1 MCCAPVS
8 SHEVGRIFQS
18 SGSHQDRDPKW
29 ASGGVRENKI
39 RLGLI
44 DVNLQTAELHCNY
57 SVLIGS
63 PE

>member
-8 SHEVGRIFQS
+8 SHEVGRVFQS
-18 SGSHQDRDPKW
+18 SGSCQDRGPKRT
-29 ASGGVRENKI
+29 SRGVRENKI

-44 DVNLQTAELHCNY
+44 DVNLQTEELYCNY